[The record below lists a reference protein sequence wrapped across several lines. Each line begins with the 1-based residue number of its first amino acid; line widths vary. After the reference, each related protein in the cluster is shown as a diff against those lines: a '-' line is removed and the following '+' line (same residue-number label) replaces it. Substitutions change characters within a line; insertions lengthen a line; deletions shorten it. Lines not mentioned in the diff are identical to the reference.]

1 MFWDVK
7 KIPPITKLLIQNIS
21 KKNILITGGGGSIG
35 AELSRQISNLNPKCI
50 ILFEKNEYALYEIEK
65 ELKDHFLVCK

>member
-1 MFWDVK
+1 MGRE
-7 KIPPITKLLIQNIS
+7 KIPPITTLLTQNIT

-65 ELKDHFLVCK
+65 ELKDHLLICQ